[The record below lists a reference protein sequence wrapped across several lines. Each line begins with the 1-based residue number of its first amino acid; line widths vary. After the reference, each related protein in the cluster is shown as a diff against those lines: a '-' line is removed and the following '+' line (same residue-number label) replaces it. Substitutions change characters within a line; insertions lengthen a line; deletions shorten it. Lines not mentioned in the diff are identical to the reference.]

1 MEPFVYL
8 SVSLPHANERQFEI
22 FWAPLHSMRGT
33 RKVIKVLVTVMKH
46 LTVREVKGALVEVL
60 GMVLPQELVILA
72 EVKEGSILRVLSDT
86 FPLKNID
93 SVNSSLYA
101 FEMAPLGESA
111 TVESV
116 PNHQSNSSEHATPP
130 DPQSMG
136 YMLLTNG
143 GAVSSNSS
151 QLPEGPADSN
161 RVVLGVGE
169 MLRDPW
175 MPSMGTEPSQNVDSS
190 NDSNLDAFGS
200 EVFVRDH
207 VNTPGGKHS
216 KESDSET
223 ETLPAKMMRGD
234 NDSGSSPVEAM
245 AQSAPEAME
254 CDLSVSCQST
264 SACAAD
270 DCEDAPA
277 NPVGPHPSPA
287 RQAVVMEWHS
297 CSICLEEM
305 VDCDLLTHKE
315 CGAIVCPSC
324 LQASSE
330 HYNQEQSLVPCPI
343 CSTLVKPSEAFTPL
357 ATQDNS
363 QTVIRLLQ
371 TNILFRTQSDDG
383 SHYLFAHP
391 AVLNLPSSE
400 QSTYYYSAIAPLLPP
415 AIASHDW
422 SLCLTD
428 SMGRYC
434 SRCLYSSG
442 CHGCV
447 IANYNDIPLELKP
460 GDHIAVTFPPLPA
473 MTVEAVHSP
482 PHSLKYICMNYVTDS
497 F

>member
-1 MEPFVYL
+1 MGTVTNWSHYHRNRL
-8 SVSLPHANERQFEI
+8 ISSLP
-22 FWAPLHSMRGT
+22 PLLCLHPPPLPSSP
-33 RKVIKVLVTVMKH
+33 LLPSLSH
-46 LTVREVKGALVEVL
+46 LPSS
-60 GMVLPQELVILA
+60 LPFLPSFL
-72 EVKEGSILRVLSDT
+72 SILRASLPLLPPSFPPPYPLSIPNLLSPSQSDT

-254 CDLSVSCQST
+254 CDLSLSCQST

-330 HYNQEQSLVPCPI
+330 HYNQEQSLVPCPVGWQRD
-343 CSTLVKPSEAFTPL
+343 CMQGPHFEE
-357 ATQDNS
+357 QD
-363 QTVIRLLQ
+363 
-371 TNILFRTQSDDG
+371 ILG
-383 SHYLFAHP
+383 Y
-391 AVLNLPSSE
+391 
-400 QSTYYYSAIAPLLPP
+400 
-415 AIASHDW
+415 
-422 SLCLTD
+422 
-428 SMGRYC
+428 
-434 SRCLYSSG
+434 
-442 CHGCV
+442 
-447 IANYNDIPLELKP
+447 
-460 GDHIAVTFPPLPA
+460 
-473 MTVEAVHSP
+473 
-482 PHSLKYICMNYVTDS
+482 
-497 F
+497 

>member
-1 MEPFVYL
+1 MGTVTNWSHHHRNSL
-8 SVSLPHANERQFEI
+8 ISSLP
-22 FWAPLHSMRGT
+22 PLLCLHPPPFP
-33 RKVIKVLVTVMKH
+33 
-46 LTVREVKGALVEVL
+46 LTSPPFPFSPSSFF
-60 GMVLPQELVILA
+60 LPPSLSSLCSCQSSVPPSPSFPPPSLLPIL
-72 EVKEGSILRVLSDT
+72 SLSPIPNLLSPSQSDT

-111 TVESV
+111 TVELV
-116 PNHQSNSSEHATPP
+116 PNHQSNSSEHSTPP
-130 DPQSMG
+130 NPQNMG

-254 CDLSVSCQST
+254 CDLSVSCQPT

-270 DCEDAPA
+270 ACEDAPA

-330 HYNQEQSLVPCPI
+330 HYNQEQSLVPCPVGWQRD
-343 CSTLVKPSEAFTPL
+343 CMQGPHFKE
-357 ATQDNS
+357 QD
-363 QTVIRLLQ
+363 
-371 TNILFRTQSDDG
+371 ILG
-383 SHYLFAHP
+383 Y
-391 AVLNLPSSE
+391 
-400 QSTYYYSAIAPLLPP
+400 
-415 AIASHDW
+415 
-422 SLCLTD
+422 
-428 SMGRYC
+428 
-434 SRCLYSSG
+434 
-442 CHGCV
+442 
-447 IANYNDIPLELKP
+447 
-460 GDHIAVTFPPLPA
+460 
-473 MTVEAVHSP
+473 
-482 PHSLKYICMNYVTDS
+482 
-497 F
+497 